1 MTCHAKTPANFED
14 KKGSRQE
21 GQGNQNSSGFPSLPS
36 PLHFTDL
43 FRRLPNTN
51 TKPTAQRAF
60 HSRSA
65 RSSAIHLSMSAVSVV
80 LHLDL
85 DCFYA
90 QVERERL
97 GLAEDAAIVVVQWRM
112 ALAVSY
118 PARKFGINRGSN
130 VDDIRRLAG
139 DKVTVVFVETIG
151 GDVNST
157 TALEKAD
164 GSNLVNT
171 QKVSLA
177 RYRNASAR
185 VFAAMTAALAKYN
198 VKFERASIDEAYIDV
213 TAEVDR
219 RVRAAVGETRE
230 RPEGTVVV
238 GERLD
243 LQNEVDARLAYGAD
257 IAAEVRARVFADC
270 GYTVSAGICVN
281 KLLAKFASAQ
291 NKPNQQTIVPI
302 SAVPALMADVPLR
315 KLRGLG
321 GKLGK
326 EVEALGVATAGEA
339 TALSIEKLEKAL
351 GQRKLAVFVYNSVRG
366 KDDSEVSER
375 DKTKSLLAAKS
386 FGSQYS
392 LAPVEKQWLPI
403 LAEELAERLLA
414 DLELY
419 NRDAKTL
426 VVSFRL
432 KAADGVS
439 GMLSASRSTSMPAAA
454 VEGRTDAILSS
465 AIRVLR
471 RAVQEKHFTFP
482 ITFIGLTATNFLDRA
497 NINESIERYFRPGDK
512 DGVAATDGPGDLSS
526 NAEKKTVLDSK
537 EAHQRRLQ
545 AKSDKELALRL
556 HREESLRSTGKQI
569 RKPAAWKGGGIG
581 TSKRNGKGKGFHTFT
596 MDQFVFKKKDDK
608 PHR

>member
-1 MTCHAKTPANFED
+1 
-14 KKGSRQE
+14 
-21 GQGNQNSSGFPSLPS
+21 
-36 PLHFTDL
+36 
-43 FRRLPNTN
+43 
-51 TKPTAQRAF
+51 
-60 HSRSA
+60 
-65 RSSAIHLSMSAVSVV
+65 MSAVSVV

-97 GLAEDAAIVVVQWRM
+97 GLAQDAAVVVVQWRM

-118 PARKFGINRGSN
+118 SARKFGIKRGSN

-139 DKVTVVFVETIG
+139 DKVTIVYVETIG
-151 GDVNST
+151 GDTNSAAT
-157 TALEKAD
+157 LEKAD
-164 GSNLVNT
+164 DSDLVNT
-171 QKVSLA
+171 QKISLA
-177 RYRNASAR
+177 RYRTASAV
-185 VFAAMTAALAKYN
+185 VFAAMSSALARYSA
-198 VKFERASIDEAYIDV
+198 KFERASIDEAYIDV
-213 TAEVDR
+213 TTEVDR
-219 RVRAAVGETRE
+219 RVRAGVGETRAW
-230 RPEGTVVV
+230 PEGTVVV
-238 GERLD
+238 GEQLD

-257 IAAEVRARVFADC
+257 IAAKVRKRVFADC

-281 KLLAKFASAQ
+281 KLLAKFASAK

-302 SAVPALMADVPLR
+302 SAVSALMKDVPLG

-339 TALSIEKLEKAL
+339 TVLSIETLEKAL
-351 GQRKLAVFVYNSVRG
+351 GQRKLAEFVYNSVRG

-392 LAPVEKQWLPI
+392 LTPAEKQWLPI
-403 LAEELAERLLA
+403 LAEELTERLLA

-432 KAADGVS
+432 KAADGIS
-439 GMLSASRSTSMPAAA
+439 GMLSASRSTPMPAAA
-454 VEGRTDAILSS
+454 VEGRADAILSS

-471 RAVQEKHFTFP
+471 RAVQEKQFTFP
-482 ITFIGLTATNFLDRA
+482 ITFVGLTATNFLDRA
-497 NINESIERYFRPGDK
+497 NVNESIERYFHAAAK
-512 DGVAATDGPGDLSS
+512 NGVATTGGPGGVRCD
-526 NAEKKTVLDSK
+526 AEKKPLLDSK
-537 EAHQRRLQ
+537 EAHERRLQ
-545 AKSDKELALRL
+545 EKADKELALRL
-556 HREESLRSTGKQI
+556 HREESLLSAGKQI
-569 RKPAAWKGGGIG
+569 RKRAARKGGRIG
-581 TSKRNGKGKGFHTFT
+581 TSKQNDKGKGFHTFT